1 MFISLHLVGL
11 VGYNLILRSSA
22 AHHSKPLTQAAILQI
37 GIAIPALIISFF
49 QPPNITNIIANIWLI
64 LATVVLTLLLHISN
78 AESLKYLEAGTHAI
92 LYNLRLIIISILGFF
107 LLNEQPTS
115 KIIIGG
121 IMIILAIFILNF
133 HDLKKSN
140 RKGVLW
146 AILCATSISILT
158 ITEKKLLANVSF
170 IDYLASLSL
179 LLTPILMI
187 IAYKSKQSISLKI
200 IARPRSLLLM
210 ILRAA
215 AAYGFVLALSQH
227 DASTTSL
234 ISGTSVV
241 LIMIFAAIFLKERD
255 YVYRKI
261 LATVLTIIGTALII
275 L

>member
-11 VGYNLILRSSA
+11 VGYNLVLRSSA

-49 QPPNITNIIANIWLI
+49 QPPNISNIIANFWLI
-64 LATVVLTLLLHISN
+64 LATVVLTLLLHVSN

-115 KIIIGG
+115 KILIGG

-133 HDLKKSN
+133 RDIKKSN
-140 RKGVLW
+140 FKGVLW

-158 ITEKKLLANVSF
+158 IAEKKLLTNVSF

-200 IARPRSLLLM
+200 ITQPRSLLLM

-241 LIMIFAAIFLKERD
+241 LIMIFAAIFLRERSNP
-255 YVYRKI
+255 YHKI
-261 LATVLTIIGTALII
+261 IATALTIIGTALII